1 MKKYAIV
8 AFLIIP
14 NIISS
19 QELNQAF
26 LDSLPNDIQED
37 VVAKLNEQG
46 SIEEPVYRSIET
58 QTELEKI
65 ELFDLKKRLEADLQ
79 YLERRLSDD
88 AENLK
93 DKYDLEL
100 FGKNFFSTYQS
111 TYMPINEPNLNPNY
125 ELDYGDIL
133 EVQLI
138 GQRCQSLS
146 TQKRWIYKYTR
157 DWSTYA
163 GRDDAR

>member
-1 MKKYAIV
+1 M
-8 AFLIIP
+8 
-14 NIISS
+14 
-19 QELNQAF
+19 
-26 LDSLPNDIQED
+26 
-37 VVAKLNEQG
+37 
-46 SIEEPVYRSIET
+46 
-58 QTELEKI
+58 
-65 ELFDLKKRLEADLQ
+65 
-79 YLERRLSDD
+79 SDD

-138 GQRCQSLS
+138 GQRDVTEAYQL
-146 TQKRWIYKYTR
+146 KRDGSINIPEIGPLMLGGMTL
-157 DWSTYA
+157 A
-163 GRDDAR
+163 DANALISAKINSSFKIDLFL